1 MLRDIPVGTYPIE
14 KLIDGAVGAAQT
26 LGQRGIESALDF
38 QAAMPLIYPQSTI
51 LFQTDD
57 EYYETFG
64 LEKYPRF
71 WNSE

>member
-1 MLRDIPVGTYPIE
+1 MGE
-14 KLIDGAVGAAQT
+14 
-26 LGQRGIESALDF
+26 ESALDF

-57 EYYETFG
+57 EYYETAG
-64 LEKYPRF
+64 LDTYEGF